1 MGVGVAI
8 GRFLKGDGVMKRLA
22 IVLSVSAVLLVGGY
36 VPSAVAAPTTPSPTP
51 STTSA
56 PSGTAAAGQ
65 FCSKDLEGKTGTASD
80 GSTLTCAAGSDGK
93 DRWTASTGAAVAG
106 QFCSKDLEG
115 KTGTAS
121 DGSTLTC
128 KSGRWTK

>member
-1 MGVGVAI
+1 
-8 GRFLKGDGVMKRLA
+8 MKRLA
-22 IVLSVSAVLLVGGY
+22 TVLSVSAALLVGGY
-36 VPSAVAAPTTPSPTP
+36 VPSAVADPTTPSPAP
-51 STTSA
+51 ATTSV

-80 GSTLTCAAGSDGK
+80 GSTLTCTAGSDGL
-93 DRWTASTGAAVAG
+93 DRWTAGAPGGTATAG
-106 QFCSKDLEG
+106 QFCNKDLEG

-128 KSGRWTK
+128 KAGSDGLDRWTPK

>member
-1 MGVGVAI
+1 
-8 GRFLKGDGVMKRLA
+8 MKRLA
-22 IVLSVSAVLLVGGY
+22 TVLSVGAALLVGGY
-36 VPSAVAAPTTPSPTP
+36 VPSAVADPTTPSPAP
-51 STTSA
+51 ATTSA
-56 PSGTAAAGQ
+56 PSGTAAA
-65 FCSKDLEGKTGTASD
+65 
-80 GSTLTCAAGSDGK
+80 
-93 DRWTASTGAAVAG
+93 AG

>member
-1 MGVGVAI
+1 
-8 GRFLKGDGVMKRLA
+8 MKRLA

-80 GSTLTCAAGSDGK
+80 GSTLTC
-93 DRWTASTGAAVAG
+93 
-106 QFCSKDLEG
+106 
-115 KTGTAS
+115 
-121 DGSTLTC
+121 

>member
-1 MGVGVAI
+1 
-8 GRFLKGDGVMKRLA
+8 MKRLA
-22 IVLSVSAVLLVGGY
+22 TVLSVGAALLVGGY
-36 VPSAVAAPTTPSPTP
+36 VPSAVADPSTPSPAP
-51 STTSA
+51 ATTSA

-80 GSTLTCAAGSDGK
+80 GSTLTCTAGSDGL
-93 DRWTASTGAAVAG
+93 DRWNASTAAAG
-106 QFCSKDLEG
+106 EFCSKDLEG

-128 KSGRWTK
+128 TAGSDGRDRWTAK

>member
-1 MGVGVAI
+1 
-8 GRFLKGDGVMKRLA
+8 MKRLA
-22 IVLSVSAVLLVGGY
+22 TVLSVSATLLVGGS
-36 VPSAVAAPTTPSPTP
+36 VPSAVADPTTPSPAP
-51 STTSA
+51 ATTSA

-80 GSTLTCAAGSDGK
+80 GSTLTCMAGSDGS
-93 DRWTASTGAAVAG
+93 DRWTAGAPGGTAAAG

-128 KSGRWTK
+128 TAGSDGSDRWTPK

>member
-1 MGVGVAI
+1 
-8 GRFLKGDGVMKRLA
+8 MKRLA
-22 IVLSVSAVLLVGGY
+22 TVLSVSAVLLVGGY
-36 VPSAVAAPTTPSPTP
+36 VPSAVADPTTPSPAP

-80 GSTLTCAAGSDGK
+80 GSTLTCTAGSDGN
-93 DRWTASTGAAVAG
+93 DRWTASTGGTAVAG

-128 KSGRWTK
+128 TAGSDGNDRWTP